1 MPVPASRRPSLG
13 RPKQDEG
20 VGSAVDASIND
31 SPTPPLSHTLHISN
45 GDHSAGRNYPP
56 SYDTDDVHDTSL
68 AIAVERIRLQEMAE
82 LERLHERTALMSA
95 SSLIEEEEWVAS
107 R

>member
-1 MPVPASRRPSLG
+1 MPIPASRRPFL
-13 RPKQDEG
+13 RRLRQDEG
-20 VGSAVDASIND
+20 AGSVDASIND
-31 SPTPPLSHTLHISN
+31 SPTPPLSRAPHISN
-45 GDHSAGRNYPP
+45 GDHSAGRNDPP
-56 SYDTDDVHDTSL
+56 SYNVDGVHDTSL

-82 LERLHERTALMSA
+82 LERLHERAALMSA